1 VERENAMINSENM
14 YAKNIKNEN
23 IVNLKFE
30 RFMEYL

>member
-1 VERENAMINSENM
+1 MINSENM